1 MTVINVRLLELL
13 WSLNNRASRLNGFI
27 NNGMKDNALDE
38 VNAIRDIL
46 DKIVRELRPP
56 RNRLRFHQK
65 LVLEALAGLPPKALT
80 GQVYTQ
86 YKLICSRKGCSPLSI
101 RRVSQIIEEL
111 SQLGFLEY
119 QVISLGRY
127 GRSKIITLR
136 NNNGKPSENV

>member
-1 MTVINVRLLELL
+1 LVVVNVRLLELL
-13 WSLNNRASRLNGFI
+13 SKLKSRTKRLTDFI
-27 NNGMKDNALDE
+27 SSDMKDNALDE
-38 VNAIRDIL
+38 VNVIRDIL
-46 DKIVRELRPP
+46 DKIIRELRPP

-86 YKLICSRKGCSPLSI
+86 YKLTCSRKGCSPLSI

-119 QVISLGRY
+119 QVISLGRH

-136 NNNGKPSENV
+136 NKQ